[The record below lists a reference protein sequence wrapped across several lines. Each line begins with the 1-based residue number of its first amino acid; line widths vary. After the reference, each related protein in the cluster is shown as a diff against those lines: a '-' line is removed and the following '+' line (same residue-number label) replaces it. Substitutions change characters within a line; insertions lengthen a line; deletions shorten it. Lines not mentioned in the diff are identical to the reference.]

1 MRNARSTMKHQFA
14 TIAAKS
20 IHSKKEDECWELEKT
35 KHLVHTIG
43 SHPKTPEGA
52 WGPQ

>member
-14 TIAAKS
+14 TIAAKN
-20 IHSKKEDECWELEKT
+20 IHQRRRTNAGNWRKT
-35 KHLVHTIG
+35 KHLVHTTG

-52 WGPQ
+52 RGPQ